1 MNATVRTREN
11 PASSS
16 YPLITKERTQ
26 KLELLNH
33 LTANL
38 ANTIV
43 VCGPEGIGKTKLLKI
58 FQQNSAQSCMICWL
72 QSDNKLS
79 FSEILNAIFATICEY
94 LPDLKSQSLATA
106 LDRILSRGAKIILVA
121 DDAGQLVPGLI
132 EKIIGYSNAHPAL
145 RVVLALTHGE
155 LYLKNTTD
163 PALEDCYLVE
173 IPSLSEQQCEDYLEY
188 LSTLP
193 QPRIDF
199 SQINEEKVAQVFR
212 ETHGVPG
219 KILTLLPEPVV
230 KKNVDYSK
238 PILLVAVT
246 GLVLLALGVQW
257 WSAHHPIAEATKNQV
272 NQQAASNLANA
283 QSAGSS
289 SVNLAANTPRSDT
302 GELEIAA
309 VNNSANPP
317 NQAAEQATA
326 NVNNGELQN
335 NTGVQPQVPTNQ
347 QSPAISGSGA
357 QSPNAEVNNNGQPQI
372 NQDSAQTN
380 AESGGNVS
388 EGGHWLAA
396 QPSVNYTLQLMAMS
410 NEQVILEVLQR
421 YPELSDE
428 LRYIKTKTRRGKDR
442 FILFYGS
449 FSDPQL
455 IKTEKQKLPKELQK
469 IWVRQIAD
477 LQKELNTAGQVPVQ
491 TD

>member
-1 MNATVRTREN
+1 MNN

-33 LTANL
+33 LAANL

-72 QSDNKLS
+72 QGDNKLS

-94 LPDLKSQSLATA
+94 LPDLKSQSLSTA

-173 IPSLSEQQCEDYLEY
+173 IPSLSEPQCEDYLEY

-193 QPRIDF
+193 RPRIDF
-199 SQINEEKVAQVFR
+199 SQINEEKVAQIFC

-219 KILTLLPEPVV
+219 KILTLLPEPVI

-238 PILLVAVT
+238 PVLLVAVT
-246 GLVLLALGVQW
+246 GLILLALGVQW
-257 WSAHHPIAEATKNQV
+257 WSAHHPVTEPAKNQV
-272 NQQAASNLANA
+272 NQQAASNIANA
-283 QSAGSS
+283 RPTESS
-289 SVNLAANTPRSDT
+289 SVNLAANKPRSDA

-309 VNNSANPP
+309 VNNSANSPQQAAGQAPANVNKTELGDTEVQTLVPP
-317 NQAAEQATA
+317 NQ
-326 NVNNGELQN
+326 
-335 NTGVQPQVPTNQ
+335 
-347 QSPAISGSGA
+347 QSLAIPGSGTQPA
-357 QSPNAEVNNNGQPQI
+357 KAEVNINGQPQI
-372 NQDSAQTN
+372 NQDPAQTN
-380 AESGGNVS
+380 AESGGNVN
-388 EGGHWLAA
+388 EGGHWLVA

-449 FSDPQL
+449 FSDPLL
-455 IKTEKQKLPKELQK
+455 IKAEKQKLPKELQK

-477 LQKELNTAGQVPVQ
+477 LQKELNAAGQAPVQ